1 MKSLFKRLLVMFTCT
16 SMLLG
21 TLLPAGAQGADVES
35 APSQT
40 ETVTTSG
47 GLTMT
52 YTATDYMPNTAAEN
66 ELIYGASGILGV
78 YGTDYYR
85 FADGYNFFVYRLTG
99 EVGQMAYAVLDIG
112 MEYVVEISTDNKNW
126 TEVLNSTRDG
136 IFREMRGIDLTSF
149 FEFSSEVY
157 LKVSDSAPQNGWG
170 GQVRSLRYVTITGPN
185 GELPAYRDISENW
198 TASTGDTLNA
208 GEAVRATAGSEVTF
222 EKTVFVPEN
231 WISGELGLSFS
242 WVESGQAPVVRI
254 DGTQVDSVS
263 YYGNNLTIPLPEG
276 SNGKSVRVEVVTTAT
291 EDGRCGLWDSVRMGF
306 IDMITMPESTW
317 SFDGETRKI
326 HENYFTDETD
336 LVLLNA
342 LAGNYASTLYDGR
355 FGLVGF
361 NGMMRSNQLFYA
373 HDTSRNLTAM
383 AMEEMYSPIVRLE
396 TIEELYEGVKAAMVP
411 GSSYEMFL
419 KVDARPKNVRT
430 SSANEKLLQMVTNQD
445 VAEPFVDV
453 YLRMTKGG
461 EEYSLSALQVEDEA
475 KEEGLMRTYTAGDVS
490 ALVDITW
497 PSCMTDKPTTMT
509 FSSDSADEYSV
520 VFTNFQKLGREAA
533 NFSVISTENNTLAV
547 SSDGVTEIVPPDDGY
562 ITLSKN
568 EGWYAH
574 PIIITW
580 DVKPQKILLKTNMDN
595 TAYTDIEFVYTG
607 SDKPTISSVPFEGI
621 DVNLSW
627 AYRVAKHIVAE
638 GTYGANGYDPTYVCG
653 GEGLGPGALAAAA
666 YIFKKYDSPLA
677 QEAETLALKA
687 NRDAYQASV
696 ERNHTPSYYLDRIQ
710 GCMFLN
716 MMGYNEFVEV
726 AGYYGQF
733 VLSSQNSDG
742 TFLWFDP
749 RNVLTLQLVYE
760 IIDLT
765 SYEEAIRRY
774 RDALTYTDE
783 YIVYKDE
790 TLRPHFIFNGAGD
803 LGYLGHMGDK
813 EAVDHV
819 LKMCASTCDDT
830 GVFDCSDIN
839 PYFLG
844 WSLKGM
850 MNIQYDQDDMKTIVK
865 KGQSALYD
873 ADGNVEILDYPT
885 AYINN
890 PNFYSDYILER
901 PIVYGDI
908 NGSGTIDASD
918 ALLALQHSV
927 ELTTLEGDA
936 FTAADVTNDGSVDA
950 ADALNILQYSVE
962 LIDHFPV
969 EE

>member
-1 MKSLFKRLLVMFTCT
+1 MKSLFRRLLVMFTCA

-21 TLLPAGAQGADVES
+21 TLLPAGAQDADVEP

-52 YTATDYMPNTAAEN
+52 YTATDYMPNTPAEN
-66 ELIYGASGILGV
+66 ELIYGNAGIIGI

-85 FADGYNFFVYRLTG
+85 FSDGYNFFVYRLTG
-99 EVGQMAYAVLDIG
+99 EVGQMAYVVLDIS
-112 MEYVVEISTDNKNW
+112 MEYLVEVSTDNKNW
-126 TEVLNSTRDG
+126 TEVLNCSRDG

-149 FEFSSEVY
+149 FEFSSNVY
-157 LKVSDSAPQNGWG
+157 LKISDATPQNGWG
-170 GQVRSLRYVTITGPN
+170 GQLRSLRYVTITGPN
-185 GELPAYRDISENW
+185 GELPAYRDISDNW

-231 WISGELGLSFS
+231 WIGGELGLSFS
-242 WVESGQAPVVRI
+242 WVESGQTPVVRI

-263 YYGNNLTIPLPEG
+263 YYGNNLTIPLPDG

-291 EDGRCGLWDSVRMGF
+291 EDGRCGLWDSVRMGY
-306 IDMITMPESTW
+306 IDMITMPESAW

-355 FGLVGF
+355 FGLVSF
-361 NGMMRSNQLFYA
+361 NGMMRSSQLFYA
-373 HDTSRNLTAM
+373 HDTSRNLAAL
-383 AMEEMYSPIVRLE
+383 AMEEMYSPVVRLE
-396 TIEELYEGVKAAMVP
+396 TIEELYKGVKAAMVP

-430 SSANEKLLQMVTNQD
+430 SSVNAKLLQMVTNQD

-475 KEEGLMRTYTAGDVS
+475 KEEGLIRTYTAGDVS
-490 ALVDITW
+490 ALVDINW

-509 FSSDSADEYSV
+509 FSSGDADEYSI

-533 NFSVISTENNTLAV
+533 NFSVISTENNILAV

-574 PIIITW
+574 PVIITW
-580 DVKPQKILLKTNMDN
+580 DVKPQKILLTTNMDN
-595 TAYTDIEFVYTG
+595 TAYTDIEFVYSG

-621 DVNLSW
+621 DVNLNW
-627 AYRVAKHIVAE
+627 AYRVAKHIVEE

-677 QEAETLALKA
+677 QEAEALALKA
-687 NRDAYQASV
+687 NRDAYQASL

-726 AGYYGQF
+726 AGYYGQY

-774 RDALTYTDE
+774 RNALTYTDE
-783 YIVYKDE
+783 YIVYKGE
-790 TLRPHFIFNGAGD
+790 TLRAHLDFYGAGD

-813 EAVDHV
+813 EAVAHV
-819 LKMCASTCDDT
+819 MRISADTFDDS

-885 AYINN
+885 AYMNN
-890 PNFYSDYILER
+890 PYFYSDYILER

-927 ELTTLEGDA
+927 HITTLEGDA

-950 ADALNILQYSVE
+950 TDALNILQYSVE